1 MQLIWEDQYRVSSY
15 DSGLHKQAKLHALVN
30 YFQESAQN
38 HASHLGFGFDDLD
51 ETGQLWVL
59 SRLKLQITR
68 LPLWG
73 DFIRLTTW
81 PKNPVNP
88 YAFRDFEILD
98 VSGNRLLAGTST
110 WLVLDYETRKPIRDV
125 ESMRKK
131 IPAPPEKHAISEPA
145 PKLAPLKNGEL
156 LASVT
161 SGFVDIDVNGHVNNT
176 VYLAWLNNALPQ
188 TFLENYQIREVV
200 LNYLSEVRMSEAI
213 EIRGQESEGVWLLE
227 GIKMPGKA
235 TAFRA
240 QITGIRNII

>member
-38 HASHLGFGFDDLD
+38 HASHLGFGYEDLD

-59 SRLKLQITR
+59 SRLRLKVTR

-73 DFIRLTTW
+73 DHIRLVTW
-81 PKNPVNP
+81 PKSPVNP

-98 VSGNRLLAGTST
+98 VSENLLLAGTST
-110 WLVLDYETRKPIRDV
+110 WLVLDYKTRKPIRDV
-125 ESMRKK
+125 ESMRNK
-131 IPAPPEKHAISEPA
+131 IPAPPEKHAIAEPA
-145 PKLAPLKNGEL
+145 PKLAPLKNAAL
-156 LASVT
+156 LSSVT
-161 SGFVDIDVNGHVNNT
+161 AGFVDIDVNGHVNNT

-188 TFLENYQIREVV
+188 AFLDHYQIREVV

-213 EIRGQESEGVWLLE
+213 QIQGEESDGGWLLE
-227 GIKMPGKA
+227 GLKIPGN
-235 TAFRA
+235 TVAFRA
-240 QITGIRNII
+240 QIIGSPNAM